1 MQIPVDMNREAV
13 TTETTVQLTCSHL
26 ECLLFVSI
34 HTRNSKYY
42 IQMRKMNSGCYGYQ
56 GFYFLS
62 VQDANTGHHCIRI
75 LQILSRT
82 VWINSC
88 LTYQGLLSVVFFL
101 EIFRNPLRFHH
112 VQEAPFWQLEPF
124 WKTQL
129 DKVHIF
135 THTHTTTGWECLS
148 EPSSAAKMD
157 GFSQNSARGN
167 NNNSQKTSYSAASN
181 LAVFSTMLTG
191 VVASRRAAKHHP
203 RIAAAKWH
211 LFLEVTSVGLF

>member
-1 MQIPVDMNREAV
+1 MNREAV

-26 ECLLFVSI
+26 ECLFFVSI

-62 VQDANTGHHCIRI
+62 VQDANTGHHCIWM
-75 LQILSRT
+75 LQIPFRT
-82 VWINSC
+82 VWTNSC

-112 VQEAPFWQLEPF
+112 VQGAPFWQLEPF

-135 THTHTTTGWECLS
+135 THTLLWDESACLNLRQL
-148 EPSSAAKMD
+148 PKWMAFPKTQH
-157 GFSQNSARGN
+157 GFTARLYS
-167 NNNSQKTSYSAASN
+167 NSQKTSYSAASN
-181 LAVFSTMLTG
+181 LAKSSPQCSL
-191 VVASRRAAKHHP
+191 
-203 RIAAAKWH
+203 
-211 LFLEVTSVGLF
+211 GLSLPGGLLNITPG

>member
-135 THTHTTTGWECLS
+135 THTHTLLRDESACLNLRQLPKWTAFPKTQQGEITTIAKKLLTQLLQTSQSSPQCSLGLS
-148 EPSSAAKMD
+148 LP
-157 GFSQNSARGN
+157 G
-167 NNNSQKTSYSAASN
+167 
-181 LAVFSTMLTG
+181 
-191 VVASRRAAKHHP
+191 
-203 RIAAAKWH
+203 
-211 LFLEVTSVGLF
+211 GLLNITPG